1 MASDGTGRST
11 TDRVVRRLSA
21 EDLSIL
27 ALENETV
34 AGHTCKVIVLGGSID
49 LDLLR
54 ASVSARLHRAPDL
67 CMRLGTVDGEA
78 CWVSER
84 QVDVSAHVLLCDH
97 AGTCDEAAL
106 RAAVA
111 RSFEQRL
118 DRSRPLWRIEVVPRL
133 AGGGSALIWCIHH
146 ALADGWTAMHMAGLV
161 LWQEEP
167 RAAKPTR
174 KHSPVTADTRSLA
187 HHRFG
192 IIRTAARE
200 APEPWLR
207 SPFDGHISARRE
219 VAFATAELDR
229 LRQVAH
235 ATNHATV
242 NDAVLAVVAGGLRR
256 WLEARHGHLG
266 SVRVKVPVSL
276 HNWSLTSSG
285 QAQPGNR
292 DSFFCLDLPL
302 ETADPLERLDAIRRA
317 TVARKEGHDA
327 EHLDALMRELA
338 SVPRLRHFAERVLT
352 HPRSFA
358 LNVSNVPGPHRPIH
372 VLEAPVRG
380 LYSMAEIREL
390 HALRVAVVSHANTL
404 SFGLVADPTILPDV
418 DALAAGFQAEGA
430 ALTARPTPA

>member
-1 MASDGTGRST
+1 MDSDGADRST
-11 TDRVVRRLSA
+11 TERVVRRLSA

-34 AGHTCKVIVLGGSID
+34 AGHTCKVVVLGASVD

-54 ASVSARLHRAPDL
+54 ASISAPLHRAPAF
-67 CMRLGTVDGEA
+67 CMRLGTVDGDA
-78 CWVSER
+78 CWVSEG
-84 QVDVSAHVLLCDH
+84 QVDVSAHVVLCDQ
-97 AGTCDEAAL
+97 ADTCDEAAL
-106 RAAVA
+106 RTAVA

-133 AGGGSALIWCIHH
+133 AGGGSALIWRIHH
-146 ALADGWTAMHMAGLV
+146 ALADGWTAMHMAGSV
-161 LWQEEP
+161 LWQEAP
-167 RAAKPTR
+167 KAAARSRTR
-174 KHSPVTADTRSLA
+174 WPVTTDPRSRA
-187 HHRFG
+187 HHRLG
-192 IIRTAARE
+192 VMRTAARE

-219 VAFATAELDR
+219 VAFATADLER
-229 LRQVAH
+229 MRQVAH

-276 HNWSLTSSG
+276 HNSSLPSSG
-285 QAQPGNR
+285 QAQAGNR
-292 DSFFCLDLPL
+292 DSFFCVDLPL
-302 ETADPLERLDAIRRA
+302 EAADPLERLDAIRRA

-338 SVPRLRHFAERVLT
+338 CVPRLRHFAERVLA

-358 LNVSNVPGPHRPIH
+358 LNVSNVPGPRRPIY
-372 VLEAPVRG
+372 VLEAPVHR

-418 DALAAGFQAEGA
+418 DALAADFRAEVA
-430 ALTARPTPA
+430 ALTARLAPA